1 MMPMKKHPCKKGS
14 SETMHCSWVKCRS
27 HGKNL
32 PMSLDVK
39 VHYSPTPPQSTPPHT
54 ARHLNLLPPA
64 LAHPQPLR
72 HQLTGHTSPLQL
84 AAPRVQL
91 PPTGRHLD
99 QEAPVPQEVV
109 NLAVGVAGKAGVGRS
124 QPAQVFTAPTSSS
137 RMRTQAGRRSSG
149 SVPIRRRTSGVASVV
164 IRLRRQREDTFRPL
178 CWNCG

>member
-1 MMPMKKHPCKKGS
+1 M
-14 SETMHCSWVKCRS
+14 
-27 HGKNL
+27 L
-32 PMSLDVK
+32 PRASLLSVPFRIAW
-39 VHYSPTPPQSTPPHT
+39 SPTLRICGRCSKPLHSHLHQLPLPQRHHPHT
-54 ARHLNLLPPA
+54 ARQLNLLPPP